1 MAYIFTSDEFTRR
14 AMQVANEFKTIYAKG
29 CFGWPMI
36 PVNKKRAINSCA
48 YNAAPA
54 RQKVINDASVST
66 FAFDCVC
73 FIKALLWDWIGDVD
87 KIYGGSEYKSNGV
100 PDFTTEQM
108 LDYCTHVSD
117 DFTKIIP
124 GCVLHNPGHVGIY
137 IGDGLAVE
145 CTARWKDGVQITNV
159 DNLGISSV
167 CNGRTWQSHGRL
179 QWIQYKAPEPSPAP
193 VKLPTY
199 ELHVD
204 QVRKGSE
211 GPSVILLQR
220 LLNDWLASGD
230 TVLLEDGI
238 AGNKTIAALTEY
250 QITARLTVD
259 GICGTKTWS
268 SILGIEVKMDEI
280 VTDRKEDG

>member
-14 AMQVANEFKTIYAKG
+14 ALRVANEFKTIYAKG

-36 PVNKKRAINSCA
+36 PVNKRRAIGSYA

-54 RQKVINDASVST
+54 RQKVINAADADT
-66 FAFDCVC
+66 FAFDCNC
-73 FIKALLWDWIGDVD
+73 LIKALLWEWTGDAG
-87 KIYGGSEYKSNGV
+87 KIYGGAEYKSNGV

-167 CNGRTWQSHGRL
+167 CNGRTWQEHGRL
-179 QWIQYKAPEPSPAP
+179 QWIHYKEPEPSPAP

-204 QVRKGSE
+204 QVRKGST
-211 GPSVILLQR
+211 GPSVMLLQR
-220 LLNDWLASGD
+220 LLNTWLGEGYELD
-230 TVLLEDGI
+230 EDGI
-238 AGNKTIAALTEY
+238 AGNKTISSLMAY
-250 QITARLTVD
+250 QDSHKLESD